1 MNWGLE
7 GLGCKLLSGGVT
19 VFGLKFTVFLVTGV
33 FLSIPGVACSN
44 FAPVEGPKIVTVFGL
59 KTVLFITVFTGITV
73 FSIPVN
79 RTGFLS
85 IPEYY
90 CLRM

>member
-1 MNWGLE
+1 MICWGPEAYVGVRDETPVNWGLE

-59 KTVLFITVFTGITV
+59 KTVIFITVFTGILYSV
-73 FSIPVN
+73 F
-79 RTGFLS
+79 L
-85 IPEYY
+85 
-90 CLRM
+90 